1 MRLARERA
9 VPETKLTPTF
19 LELLVELGGVELC
32 WPDPYLRS
40 PAPWVTWDFPM
51 HLHCDLWSSAM
62 LVQMAEVS
70 LTEDFSIGL
79 TSCCTPLLKL
89 HCCTTAPLQRSSQWS
104 SQWWSLRTKKWRG
117 EVRASLHTGPPA
129 LVCRVSLLG
138 AYTYCLLVFYS

>member
-51 HLHCDLWSSAM
+51 HCDLWSSAM

-79 TSCCTPLLKL
+79 TSCCTPLLEL
-89 HCCTTAPLQRSSQWS
+89 HCNTTAL
-104 SQWWSLRTKKWRG
+104 
-117 EVRASLHTGPPA
+117 LHNCSA
-129 LVCRVSLLG
+129 AHSG
-138 AYTYCLLVFYS
+138 ADSGGA

>member
-51 HLHCDLWSSAM
+51 QLHCDLWSSAM

-79 TSCCTPLLKL
+79 TSCCTPLLEL
-89 HCCTTAPLQRSSQWS
+89 HCCTTAQLQSCSAAHS
-104 SQWWSLRTKKWRG
+104 
-117 EVRASLHTGPPA
+117 
-129 LVCRVSLLG
+129 G
-138 AYTYCLLVFYS
+138 AHSGGA

>member
-51 HLHCDLWSSAM
+51 HLHCATVEQCNAGSD
-62 LVQMAEVS
+62 
-70 LTEDFSIGL
+70 G
-79 TSCCTPLLKL
+79 
-89 HCCTTAPLQRSSQWS
+89 
-104 SQWWSLRTKKWRG
+104 RG
-117 EVRASLHTGPPA
+117 ELDRGFFNWTHELLH
-129 LVCRVSLLG
+129 S
-138 AYTYCLLVFYS
+138 SS